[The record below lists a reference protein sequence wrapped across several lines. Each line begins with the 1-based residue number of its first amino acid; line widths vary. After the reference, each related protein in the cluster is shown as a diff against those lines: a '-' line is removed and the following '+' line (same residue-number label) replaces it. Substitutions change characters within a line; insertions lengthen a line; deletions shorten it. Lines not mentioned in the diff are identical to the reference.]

1 MAALPY
7 MQLYIA
13 DYLADTMHLSTEE
26 HGAYLL
32 LMFNYWQTGKAIPK
46 NRLAK
51 IARMSDERWQ
61 VIEGTLS
68 EFFDDDGEQWIHLR
82 IENDLEKIS
91 TSPRGKKLPG
101 GDTLSGYKGYVYF
114 MTSPDIDTVKVGY
127 SKNPWARI
135 SEVRRSYGSNYGS
148 SIAVVATVKT
158 VDKSESS
165 VHGCLADFRKEGE
178 WFFKNDCIESL
189 ISSISA
195 GNITTVVDICNYV
208 VNYGSATNNY
218 ETPTTAT
225 TNTDTDT
232 DIKEDKNILSGA
244 EKNQHQTSEPVFI
257 SLPLADGVSF
267 FEVTE
272 SYLREQLNLYPGINI
287 EQEFRNMCGW
297 LNSNPKKRKTGRGIK
312 RFITTW
318 LQRSQDQPR
327 SFYGGNT
334 SVRDVNRI
342 SEPDNTIPPGFR
354 G

>member
-51 IARMSDERWQ
+51 IARMSDERWK

-82 IENDLEKIS
+82 IENDLEKVA

-101 GDTLSGYKGYVYF
+101 GDTLTGYKGYVYF
-114 MTSPDIDTVKVGY
+114 MTSPEIDAVKIGY

-135 SEVRRSYGSNYGS
+135 SEVRRSYGS
-148 SIAVVATVKT
+148 SITVVATVKT

-165 VHGCLADFRKEGE
+165 VHSCLADFRKEGE
-178 WFFKNDCIESL
+178 WFFKNDCIKSL
-189 ISSISA
+189 ITSISS
-195 GNITTVVDICNYV
+195 GEITTVAEINNYV
-208 VNYGSATNNY
+208 VNYVVPTNNY
-218 ETPTTAT
+218 VSSTTAT

-232 DIKEDKNILSGA
+232 DIKELKDPPISPKGDGIN
-244 EKNQHQTSEPVFI
+244 KFEPQNVE
-257 SLPLADGVSF
+257 LPEWLPRDLWVEWVEFRRQLKKPIKTPRG
-267 FEVTE
+267 VTE
-272 SYLREQLNLYPGINI
+272 SINRLDD
-287 EQEFRNMCGW
+287 FRRQGY
-297 LNSNPKKRKTGRGIK
+297 
-312 RFITTW
+312 
-318 LQRSQDQPR
+318 QPR
-327 SFYGGNT
+327 QVIQQSIANEWQGLFLPKDGMAFRSGA
-334 SVRDVNRI
+334 RDVNAI
-342 SEPDNTIPPGFR
+342 SEPDNSIPPGFR